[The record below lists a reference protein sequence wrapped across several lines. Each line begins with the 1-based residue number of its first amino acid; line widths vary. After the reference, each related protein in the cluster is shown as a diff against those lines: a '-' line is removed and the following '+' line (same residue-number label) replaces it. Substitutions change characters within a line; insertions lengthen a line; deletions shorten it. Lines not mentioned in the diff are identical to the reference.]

1 VTGNMSD
8 KINEIKIENVLDT
21 FYGALDTSNIL
32 SNEDRRKLEESKKR
46 EKYFL
51 DADKI
56 IGTLEFS
63 KETKDVLEK
72 EKIRLFRDL
81 FEQQFVDTNKTNL
94 LKFLLKDIKQNKT
107 NSLQKY
113 VTNKKVDLNNEVVF
127 FSNEVFW
134 IIRSKDMM
142 LMDLKKATQ
151 ERFKKYRQSLGE
163 NWSLFT
169 YGILP
174 IFLMKFTADFKIMK
188 EDIKYSK
195 KLYENFFFIYND
207 ELKLDYIDNGSCF
220 PLGNRASEGRS
231 RSASGS
237 LKSFSLQDFYLETI
251 VSDKYKHMYD
261 PSTSLTVLA
270 VKIKAKSLVKPA
282 GPQAGIEN
290 ASDSKVFMDVNE
302 PVAFSLGSIFVNVAK
317 KDTQDSRA
325 FLKTNQKV
333 KNYNGKKGIEF
344 SYVIVEI
351 PFNYYLSFE
360 LLVLKDSKT
369 HQQLQNLFG
378 QK

>member
-1 VTGNMSD
+1 MSD
-8 KINEIKIENVLDT
+8 EKNKIKISNVLDT
-21 FYGALDTSNIL
+21 FYGPLDTSNIL

-81 FEQQFVDTNKTNL
+81 FEQQFVDTKKTNL
-94 LKFLLKDIKQNKT
+94 FKFYLEDIKKNRT

-113 VTNKKVDLNNEVVF
+113 VKNKKVDSNNEVVF

-142 LMDLKKATQ
+142 LMDLNKETQ

-174 IFLMKFTADFKIMK
+174 IFLMKFTADFKIIK
-188 EDIKYSK
+188 ENIKYSQ
-195 KLYENFFFIYND
+195 KLYENFFFIFDN
-207 ELKLDYIDNGSCF
+207 ELKLDYIHNGSCF
-220 PLGNRASEGRS
+220 PLGNRATEGRS

-237 LKSFSLQDFYLETI
+237 LKSFSFKDFYLDTI
-251 VSDKYKHMYD
+251 FSDTYKYMYEPNKSHD
-261 PSTSLTVLA
+261 LSL
-270 VKIKAKSLVKPA
+270 VKINAKSLVKPA
-282 GPQAGIEN
+282 EPQAGREN
-290 ASDSKVFMDVNE
+290 ASDSEVFMDMNE
-302 PVAFSLGSIFVNVAK
+302 PVAFSLGSIYVNVAK

-333 KNYNGKKGIEF
+333 KNYNGKKGIKF
-344 SYVIVEI
+344 SYVIVQI
-351 PFNYYLSFE
+351 HFRYDMSFE
-360 LLVLKDSKT
+360 LLVLEDSKT